1 MIRLALIR
9 HGVTEW
15 NLHKRIQGRI
25 DEPLSELGKRQL
37 RTLQIPPDYVDDCWY
52 CSPLQRALET
62 AELLELRDY
71 RIEPALIE
79 MNWGDWE
86 GEVLKPL
93 RKQLGDVMRENES
106 RGVDFCPPGGE
117 SPRDVQARL
126 QPWLRQLAG
135 SKMNSA
141 AVVHKGIIRC
151 IYALACGWNMRG
163 ESPVEFE
170 WDAIHQFELDSNGLL
185 RNDYQSIGLLKR

>member
-1 MIRLALIR
+1 MNPLTPEEIESLFYPALVLLAVLLTLVFARLR
-9 HGVTEW
+9 YQH
-15 NLHKRIQGRI
+15 Q
-25 DEPLSELGKRQL
+25 LSQRDLEHARAMAAVEAEQL
-37 RTLQIPPDYVDDCWY
+37 RLREQ
-52 CSPLQRALET
+52 LEQEGRM
-62 AELLELRDY
+62 AREKLELLQG
-71 RIEPALIE
+71 A
-79 MNWGDWE
+79 
-86 GEVLKPL
+86 
-93 RKQLGDVMRENES
+93 RKQLGDEMRDNES
-106 RGVDFCPPGGE
+106 RGIDFCPPGGE
-117 SPRDVQARL
+117 SPREVQARL